1 MWCDARGLS
10 RSKAGARTGS
20 RVPSKHESQS
30 VCVLGTEPA
39 CRPAQAA
46 NAGASGG
53 QQGHL
58 FKDPG
63 TWGWAEG
70 VDEVETGRPRAL
82 IARRRVSTHLHWDNS
97 RSKVPRR
104 GGRAPPRA
112 LHRAPPRASAA
123 QHPAFPS
130 PSLAAVVRAGHRLL
144 FPPPPSEQQRGGEDG
159 GLGGRL
165 CRALAF
171 CVSSPSKTAAGAR
184 ALSALVRPSPAAPAP
199 PRPGK
204 LRP

>member
-1 MWCDARGLS
+1 M
-10 RSKAGARTGS
+10 
-20 RVPSKHESQS
+20 
-30 VCVLGTEPA
+30 LGTEPA
-39 CRPAQAA
+39 FRLAQAA

-53 QQGHL
+53 QRGHL

-63 TWGWAEG
+63 HLGLGKGCGRGRDGASLERG
-70 VDEVETGRPRAL
+70 SRPRAL
-82 IARRRVSTHLHWDNS
+82 TARRRASTQLHWDNS

-104 GGRAPPRA
+104 GGRAPPRV

-165 CRALAF
+165 GGRLCRALAF
-171 CVSSPSKTAAGAR
+171 CVSSPSKTATGAR
-184 ALSALVRPSPAAPAP
+184 AQSALCAP
-199 PRPGK
+199 PPRRRRRRDPANQG
-204 LRP
+204 PE